1 MNIEFTRTEVERI
14 ILLHVNTLIPGY
26 GFNEIETRYSS
37 IPSIVTVTKKEEED
51 AQHRCQQIL
60 EMIETDD
67 LAGLKMWS
75 VTIEEM

>member
-1 MNIEFTRTEVERI
+1 MCYDGLTQSRVKTKVESMNIEFTRTEVERI

-51 AQHRCQQIL
+51 AAQ
-60 EMIETDD
+60 
-67 LAGLKMWS
+67 
-75 VTIEEM
+75 

>member
-37 IPSIVTVTKKEEED
+37 IPSIVTVTKKEEEED
-51 AQHRCQQIL
+51 ATQ
-60 EMIETDD
+60 
-67 LAGLKMWS
+67 
-75 VTIEEM
+75 